1 MTIMADSLILVCK
14 KCSAK
19 NRVPVSRINET
30 PKCGKCGTV
39 LPKEILSRPINV
51 TDATF
56 DREVLGSALPVL
68 VDCWAPWCGPCRSV
82 GPILDQLAEKYKGR
96 LKIAKLNLD
105 ENTGIGSRY
114 SISSV
119 PTLFL
124 VKNGRILDTLLGA
137 LPREQLESAIARIL

>member
-1 MTIMADSLILVCK
+1 M
-14 KCSAK
+14 
-19 NRVPVSRINET
+19 
-30 PKCGKCGTV
+30 
-39 LPKEILSRPINV
+39 NV

-68 VDCWAPWCGPCRSV
+68 VDCWAPWCGPCRSI
-82 GPILDQLAEKYKGR
+82 GPVFDELAVKYKGR

-105 ENTGIGSRY
+105 ENPGIGPRY

-124 VKNGRILDTLLGA
+124 VKNGRIIDTLVGA
-137 LPREQLESAIARIL
+137 LPREQLESQIARIL